1 MAPPTYGDLGKA
13 CRDVFTKGYT
23 FGLFKLD
30 CKTTTTGGL
39 EINSGGNHKFDDG
52 KVFATLDTKYKVPDY
67 GLTFTEKWTTENIL
81 TTEIAN
87 QDKIAPGLKLAIE
100 TSFAPDSGNKSGKLK
115 GTYKIAN
122 ATLDGTV
129 DRTNDDNTRLNGSVV
144 LAYQGWLG
152 GYQATWD
159 VNNSKL
165 DKNNVAL
172 GYCAGDFQLH
182 TSVENGEVFSASL
195 YQRVSNRLESGVQ
208 LAWTQGSEESTK
220 FGIGA
225 KYLLDP
231 CTAVRAK
238 VNNQSQLGFGFE
250 QKIRDG
256 ITLTLSTFIDGKNFK
271 AGGHQVGLALELEP

>member
-13 CRDVFTKGYT
+13 CRDVFTKGYN

-30 CKTTTTGGL
+30 CKTSTAGGL
-39 EINSGGNHKFDDG
+39 EITSGGSHKLDDG
-52 KVFATLDTKYKVPDY
+52 KVNASLDTKYKLPDY
-67 GLTFTEKWTTENIL
+67 GLTFSEKWTTDNVL

-87 QDKIAPGLKLAIE
+87 QDKLAPGLKLAIE
-100 TSFAPDSGNKSGKLK
+100 TTFAPDSAKKSGKLK
-115 GTYKIAN
+115 GTYKITN
-122 ATLDGTV
+122 ATADGNLEL
-129 DRTNDDNTRLNGSVV
+129 NDEKPTKLNGSLV

-152 GYQATWD
+152 GIQGSFLTAE
-159 VNNSKL
+159 SKL
-165 DKNNVAL
+165 DKYSVAL

-182 TSVENGEVFSASL
+182 TSVESGEIFSASL

-208 LAWTQGSEESTK
+208 LAWTQGAEDSTK

-231 CTAVRAK
+231 CTAIRAK

-250 QKIRDG
+250 QKVRDG
-256 ITLTLSTFIDGKNFK
+256 VTLTLSTFIDGKNFK